1 MQRGDMLSILQGGVG
16 QASDAHS
23 VYSGNTIVLV
33 SPPQTKDGPLPLS
46 LASGAHC
53 LVIDK
58 SGSMGCAAVITT
70 EDGDKVD
77 NGWSLLDIAKHS
89 ACTYA
94 ECLTARD
101 CLRVVSYSSTAEVVL
116 EWTICDAEGKKRA
129 KEAIL
134 ALRPADATNF
144 ASALQTGFESFAD
157 LRSLPL
163 DVAPHHL
170 VLSCTILTDGQPT
183 LQYAPPQGYRALVD
197 ECRARLSAGA
207 VPCAPAVTLIGLGN
221 SVNSLLL
228 SMLGT
233 FLHMPDAGC
242 VGPFIVNLIAANR
255 TTAAVRFSPDDFFVL
270 NNACLTLCPKE
281 HIRHVFAG
289 CLSVEENDT
298 TYTVGMRSI
307 QFDQPRSVVVDA
319 SGPITASL
327 SVPGA
332 VLDICC
338 ETTNVPPAEATPL
351 VPTPP
356 SSVLATWKAET
367 LLGTLVEL
375 LLETSRTLRCDELL
389 RFAHKLEEGSLLRVT
404 VESQVP
410 LALAHRAYQTW
421 GQHYLRTLPLMI
433 QLRRRSNFRDACLAD
448 FGKDASGRE
457 GSFHAVA
464 DEAEM
469 AFACLPPP
477 PPSLLTRRACDA
489 ERGTAP
495 VRLLP
500 AEFMRGGGCFS
511 GDSTVSV
518 LAHPS
523 VRNGEEAVRED
534 VQSAHPERGAR
545 GSPVGSHAW
554 CVVKAVRDVRKGDF
568 VETTAGFVE
577 VECVVLSHTTG
588 GRDMVQVGPD
598 ARLSLWHPIL
608 LNTRWSFP
616 ATIVDTEFPDGFVS
630 RCVSHRDP
638 CVWNFVLKERA
649 GIAIFIGNI
658 PCAVLGHGIEDED
671 VVSHEFWGGEGVIRW
686 LRADPAYSSGI
697 VFRRA

>member
-1 MQRGDMLSILQGGVG
+1 
-16 QASDAHS
+16 
-23 VYSGNTIVLV
+23 
-33 SPPQTKDGPLPLS
+33 
-46 LASGAHC
+46 
-53 LVIDK
+53 
-58 SGSMGCAAVITT
+58 MGCAAVITT
-70 EDGDKVD
+70 EDGDKVE

-101 CLRVVSYSSTAEVVL
+101 CLRVVSYSSAADVVL
-116 EWTICDAEGKKRA
+116 EWTICDEDGKKRA

-134 ALRPADATNF
+134 ALRPADVTNF
-144 ASALQTGFESFAD
+144 TSAVRAGFESFAD

-197 ECRARLSAGA
+197 ECRARLNEGA
-207 VPCAPAVTLIGLGN
+207 TPCAPAVTLIGLGN

-228 SMLGT
+228 SLLGT

-255 TTAAVRFSPDDFFVL
+255 TTAAVRFSSDDFFVL
-270 NNACLTLCPKE
+270 NDACLTLYPKE
-281 HIRHVFAG
+281 NILHVLAG

-307 QFDQPRSVVVDA
+307 QFDQPRSIAVDT

-338 ETTNVPPAEATPL
+338 ETTNVASAETAPF
-351 VPTPP
+351 VSAAP
-356 SSVLATWKAET
+356 SSVLAIWKAET
-367 LLGTLVEL
+367 LLCTLVEL

-389 RFAHKLEEGSLLRVT
+389 RFVYTLEAGDPLRVT
-404 VESQVP
+404 VESQIP

-457 GSFHAVA
+457 GSFHVVA

-477 PPSLLTRRACDA
+477 PPSLITRRAGDA
-489 ERGTAP
+489 RRGTAP
-495 VRLLP
+495 AQLLP

-518 LAHPS
+518 AVPVLEHLS
-523 VRNGEEAVRED
+523 VEDGDAAAPDGAQSTHSGRGVRGGKIRD
-534 VQSAHPERGAR
+534 VN
-545 GSPVGSHAW
+545 SHTRW
-554 CVVKAVRDVRKGDF
+554 VVKAVRDVVKGDF
-568 VETTAGFVE
+568 VETTAGYVE
-577 VECVVLSHTTG
+577 VECVVLSHTVG
-588 GRDMVQVGPD
+588 GRDMVQVGPAARLTPWHPVLLDTRWWFPADVVD
-598 ARLSLWHPIL
+598 AR
-608 LNTRWSFP
+608 
-616 ATIVDTEFPDGFVS
+616 FPDGFVS
-630 RCVSHRDP
+630 RRVSRCDP
-638 CVWNFVLKERA
+638 FVWNFVLKERA
-649 GIAIFIGNI
+649 GVAIYIGDS

-671 VVSHEFWGGEGVIRW
+671 VVSNKFWGGEGVIRC
-686 LRADPAYSSGI
+686 LRSDPAYASGV